1 MVSDGIC
8 NRSYV
13 CHPQA
18 LPLYQIWLRIYNATI
33 NKWLYPSKGLT
44 LLSKLFCGCLI
55 YIYNIVKE
63 CFFFSLQNLRS
74 LKRPS
79 LFYSKNSFCTN
90 PILQI
95 YYIYWILR
103 EHTIF
108 IWIEFNDL
116 DIGRLTL
123 RLRHFTSRNLHKSLL
138 SLVNFILI
146 MSNKTSIPP
155 EAYQEKI
162 TDLVLKS
169 LAISLDCVFS
179 KYRIKTRKGSFC

>member
-1 MVSDGIC
+1 MAIPKQRF
-8 NRSYV
+8 NITI
-13 CHPQA
+13 QTF
-18 LPLYQIWLRIYNATI
+18 LWMLNIY
-33 NKWLYPSKGLT
+33 LQHCKGM
-44 LLSKLFCGCLI
+44 
-55 YIYNIVKE
+55 
-63 CFFFSLQNLRS
+63 FFFSLQNLRS